1 MTFVGVITFQVL
13 ACKGFFEIEK
23 AVNAIVASTP
33 YSSTCGT
40 AKVRQVPPLVY
51 FGLQW
56 QLDDP
61 NCA

>member
-1 MTFVGVITFQVL
+1 MTFVGVITFQFL
-13 ACKGFFEIEK
+13 ACKGFEIEK
-23 AVNAIVASTP
+23 AVNAIVASTLIP
-33 YSSTCGT
+33 LTCAT
-40 AKVRQVPPLVY
+40 AKVKQVY